1 MEQTPD
7 HQPSFGQPPPAG
19 QAQPENASLRQRA
32 QEHLRAKTLPR
43 VDVSEADARLIIHEL
58 QVYQAELELQ
68 NEELLLSRAQVEQS
82 RNTYSRLYE
91 SAPVAYYTLS
101 PEGLISQ
108 CNHAG
113 SVLLGYPSRF
123 LSAYT
128 LLRFVT
134 APDRQVFSRFFGA
147 LLRDDGKQ
155 TCQVRLNPQQGEPR
169 TVLLEGIRLAIGEEH
184 VYLVAAVDL
193 TEREQ
198 AREQARHQREL
209 AETLLETSH
218 DCLGTFDLAGR
229 VQQGNQALL
238 QELGVTPDRLA
249 DKRLYDLLP
258 PFYHPALRDAL
269 NRVAAGERVRLD
281 RVPYPGRNGF
291 CEVELIPLHHGGR
304 GVTGGLLVGRD
315 VTHRIQR
322 EEERQQQLRSQQQAV
337 MDAVLLAQQD
347 ERKRMAEAL
356 HNGVGQI
363 LYAAKLNLEN
373 LSGAGEGLDA
383 DSFRAAYATVGKLLE
398 DAIRETRNVS
408 HRLVPQLLENFGLE
422 AALRELV
429 RTLAGPALRVS
440 LNVTGVPFSLPKPLQ
455 LVLYRMA
462 QELLQNLLKH
472 AGATEAW
479 VELGYQPGAIG
490 LAVRDNGKGFNL
502 SQLRE
507 AGGGLGLR
515 MIREQVDLLEG
526 LLDVDTGSGEGTRIG
541 IELPVPGGP

>member
-7 HQPSFGQPPPAG
+7 HLPPFGQS
-19 QAQPENASLRQRA
+19 QPENASLRQRA
-32 QEHLRAKTLPR
+32 QQRLQAETPPR
-43 VDVSEADARLIIHEL
+43 IDPSKADAQLIIHEL

-68 NEELLLSRAQVEQS
+68 NEDLLQSRAQIEQS
-82 RNTYSRLYE
+82 RNTYSQLYE

-113 SVLLGYPSRF
+113 SILLGYPPQF
-123 LSAYT
+123 LRTYT

-134 APDRQVFSRFFGA
+134 GSDRQIFSRFFGA
-147 LLRDDGKQ
+147 LLRDEGKQ
-155 TCQVRLNPQQGEPR
+155 TCQVRFNPQQGEPR
-169 TVLLEGIRLAIGEEH
+169 TVHLEGIRLAVGEQH

-198 AREQARHQREL
+198 AREQARQQREL

-218 DCLGTFDLAGR
+218 DCLGTFDLSGR
-229 VQQGNQALL
+229 MQQGNRVLL
-238 QELGVTPDRLA
+238 QELGVSPDRLTEMS
-249 DKRLYDLLP
+249 LYNLLP
-258 PFYHPALRDAL
+258 PFYHGALRQAL
-269 NRVAAGERVRLD
+269 GRVAAGERVRLD
-281 RVPYPGRNGF
+281 RVPYPLRNGF
-291 CEVELIPLHHGGR
+291 CEVELIPLHDGGR
-304 GVTGGLLVGRD
+304 GGTGGLLVGRD
-315 VTHRIQR
+315 VTHRIRQ

-373 LSGAGEGLDA
+373 LLGAGEGPDA
-383 DSFRAAYATVGKLLE
+383 DAFRTAYATLSKLLE

-440 LNVTGVPFSLPKPLQ
+440 LNVKGAPFPLPKSLQ

-479 VELGYQPGAIG
+479 VELGYQPGAIS
-490 LAVRDNGKGFNL
+490 LAVRDNGRGFNL

-526 LLDVDTGSGEGTRIG
+526 LLEMDTGSGEGTRIG
-541 IELPVPGGP
+541 IELPVPTTF